1 MQNDKFQNQ
10 PRRSTSTPVP
20 RNHDKTTKAPAFPK
34 THSAPLRKG
43 ISLRRLTAFFVA
55 IFLVLAICATA
66 AGLFYSVL
74 TGVSDTPAD
83 STANSAVQAPSEHI
97 NYPSDVPA
105 EKPEILTRENGTV
118 YQSYTDETYRITA
131 FYPETGNAEADRL
144 IREKIDMLADES
156 RTDKT
161 RRTDGDTTVLI
172 DFKIYRYQTL
182 DSCILI
188 RIQDGPEACE
198 ESLAS
203 LVYDR
208 SASALYLPLAD
219 YDKSE
224 AFYQKLAE
232 LANSSLKR
240 QSGQDEQIQGD
251 VFVASAES
259 FRHAAVSADGLHLF
273 AVSEGK
279 SGSYI
284 VEAVVDPTELAPFLP
299 PAEEKPEPIDYT
311 KEKVVA
317 ITFDDGP
324 SKTYL
329 PKILDKLEEIGGG
342 ATFFTVTDFLTAETG
357 DMYRRAIELG
367 CEIGIHT
374 TNHSDLTKL
383 TSEELDTV
391 IYDAAD
397 KIETLT
403 GKRPTLLRPPYGA
416 LTRDIAKQYP
426 FSFILWNVDPYDW
439 KYRDR
444 DIVADHILENVQSGD
459 IVLLHEL
466 YESSYEAFCEVADR
480 LTEEG
485 YRLVTISELYG
496 LDGKTFDG
504 SIYYSAG
511 QIR

>member
-1 MQNDKFQNQ
+1 
-10 PRRSTSTPVP
+10 
-20 RNHDKTTKAPAFPK
+20 
-34 THSAPLRKG
+34 
-43 ISLRRLTAFFVA
+43 
-55 IFLVLAICATA
+55 
-66 AGLFYSVL
+66 
-74 TGVSDTPAD
+74 
-83 STANSAVQAPSEHI
+83 
-97 NYPSDVPA
+97 
-105 EKPEILTRENGTV
+105 
-118 YQSYTDETYRITA
+118 
-131 FYPETGNAEADRL
+131 
-144 IREKIDMLADES
+144 
-156 RTDKT
+156 
-161 RRTDGDTTVLI
+161 
-172 DFKIYRYQTL
+172 
-182 DSCILI
+182 
-188 RIQDGPEACE
+188 
-198 ESLAS
+198 
-203 LVYDR
+203 
-208 SASALYLPLAD
+208 
-219 YDKSE
+219 
-224 AFYQKLAE
+224 
-232 LANSSLKR
+232 
-240 QSGQDEQIQGD
+240 
-251 VFVASAES
+251 
-259 FRHAAVSADGLHLF
+259 
-273 AVSEGK
+273 
-279 SGSYI
+279 
-284 VEAVVDPTELAPFLP
+284 
-299 PAEEKPEPIDYT
+299 
-311 KEKVVA
+311 
-317 ITFDDGP
+317 
-324 SKTYL
+324 
-329 PKILDKLEEIGGG
+329 
-342 ATFFTVTDFLTAETG
+342 
-357 DMYRRAIELG
+357 MYRRAIELG